1 MDALS
6 TRLLALVMDPNATM
20 EQMLAGMEAL
30 NAALDADNVR
40 MRRINTQTRRSQ
52 IANASGA
59 DLRKLAQANL
69 ARKYAR

>member
-6 TRLLALVMDPNATM
+6 NRLLALVMDPNSTM

-40 MRRINTQTRRSQ
+40 MRRISTQTRRSQ

-69 ARKYAR
+69 ARKNRR